1 MSYKII
7 DSLKFDL
14 SSDQCL
20 CYVLTLTS
28 ALGSYFARSVR
39 EAGSHNQAPDGVLDL
54 KEGVVGSR
62 GAAAHRYRHDKIYVN
77 INFQR

>member
-7 DSLKFDL
+7 DSLKFNL
-14 SSDQCL
+14 SSDHCL
-20 CYVLTLTS
+20 WYVLTLTS
-28 ALGSYFARSVR
+28 ALGSNFARSVR
-39 EAGSHNQAPDGVLDL
+39 EAGSHYQASEGVLDL
-54 KEGVVGSR
+54 EEGVVGSC